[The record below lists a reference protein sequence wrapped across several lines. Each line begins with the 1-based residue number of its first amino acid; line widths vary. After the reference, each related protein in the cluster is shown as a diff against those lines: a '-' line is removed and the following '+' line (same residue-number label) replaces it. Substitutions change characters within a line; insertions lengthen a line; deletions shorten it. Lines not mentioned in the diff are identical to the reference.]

1 MHILIMDDK
10 KTRQEQDLG
19 DGLLSELS
27 SLDGVDLIY
36 GFDYTQ
42 GCIASSDYGLLAFDR
57 TFLKD
62 RGWLDAVVD
71 EALASSRYLVLF
83 SDVISE
89 NMIFGSG
96 RVVRMTS
103 EDFYS
108 AGTVSFLKS
117 LSSAESQSSTESL
130 SSEGAL
136 SASGQDLMFR
146 LLYGRDWKVAI
157 GLRERYLGW
166 LEEADAHTSVS
177 GHDVEEAAVHEA
189 SSAAG
194 HETAAGGKARRKVLV
209 LHNGNL
215 PGALLTGGVYGD
227 VELCVA
233 EAFHP
238 ESENS
243 VENYDT
249 FVHWR
254 LGKEFMGDSGCGS
267 GDGNGAGNR
276 RQGSSE
282 VAVYD
287 AVVLPFSFS
296 SYNCMEF
303 TGLRTAM
310 HIRLTPSWGHASV
323 PVLFLSPFSLGEVGR
338 MSPYGAFLLTPWVR
352 VTDGTSPGKVCDVLR
367 EMIAGKASDE
377 NATISGD
384 DAVQE
389 EYCRFLDKV
398 TVEPPAMYDFPHSVS
413 AGWTLMRWKEM
424 LRWSDG
430 KGPEI
435 SDDVFQGMLYF
446 KYVLAASGK
455 RSVFRN
461 KYRKSPVIDGISGKK
476 FVLIDPYA
484 EKGWK
489 EMLEAIIV
497 KESGARLR
505 CFGSFEYSGTDGVD
519 TGLLERAELLDEIDR
534 FLAEPEVAGADCYIL
549 DLKLCQGDEECQSEE
564 MSGLEVVRRI
574 KALNRASQV
583 VVFTASDQVQ
593 NLKDTLEI
601 MGIAGYAVKEDPADN
616 FSRGESARL
625 FVGFCSALQKAAR
638 LSYLKRYVSLLDSYA
653 GRLGEDAGLLDD
665 VVDLLLTDRPDLTL
679 KMAVLDFLV
688 FLENYLKDRYIVSD
702 DGFLYRR
709 RDHRM
714 LAEFGD
720 RIFFHSE
727 KKDGYSNVVDVRFY
741 DRDTD
746 SDYGWSKARDS
757 DLRDVLVPL
766 HFQYGISEEDCRRIV
781 LIKLV
786 RNTMIAHGG
795 GDLPM
800 TPDYLVQACDRILFP
815 MLEADM
821 QSL

>member
-1 MHILIMDDK
+1 M
-10 KTRQEQDLG
+10 
-19 DGLLSELS
+19 
-27 SLDGVDLIY
+27 
-36 GFDYTQ
+36 
-42 GCIASSDYGLLAFDR
+42 
-57 TFLKD
+57 KD

-103 EDFYS
+103 S

-194 HETAAGGKARRKVLV
+194 HDTAAGGKARRKVLV

-267 GDGNGAGNR
+267 GDSNGAGNR

-377 NATISGD
+377 NATIAGD

-446 KYVLAASGK
+446 KYVLAASGQ
-455 RSVFRN
+455 
-461 KYRKSPVIDGISGKK
+461 I
-476 FVLIDPYA
+476 
-484 EKGWK
+484 
-489 EMLEAIIV
+489 
-497 KESGARLR
+497 
-505 CFGSFEYSGTDGVD
+505 
-519 TGLLERAELLDEIDR
+519 
-534 FLAEPEVAGADCYIL
+534 PEVSGYRRYIRKEVCTYRSLCRKGMERNAGGHNR
-549 DLKLCQGDEECQSEE
+549 QGIRCS
-564 MSGLEVVRRI
+564 
-574 KALNRASQV
+574 
-583 VVFTASDQVQ
+583 
-593 NLKDTLEI
+593 
-601 MGIAGYAVKEDPADN
+601 
-616 FSRGESARL
+616 
-625 FVGFCSALQKAAR
+625 SALLR
-638 LSYLKRYVSLLDSYA
+638 LV
-653 GRLGEDAGLLDD
+653 
-665 VVDLLLTDRPDLTL
+665 
-679 KMAVLDFLV
+679 
-688 FLENYLKDRYIVSD
+688 
-702 DGFLYRR
+702 
-709 RDHRM
+709 
-714 LAEFGD
+714 
-720 RIFFHSE
+720 
-727 KKDGYSNVVDVRFY
+727 
-741 DRDTD
+741 
-746 SDYGWSKARDS
+746 
-757 DLRDVLVPL
+757 
-766 HFQYGISEEDCRRIV
+766 
-781 LIKLV
+781 
-786 RNTMIAHGG
+786 
-795 GDLPM
+795 
-800 TPDYLVQACDRILFP
+800 
-815 MLEADM
+815 
-821 QSL
+821 